1 MADTGSYH
9 LLSYCSP
16 FLQPAEQKPGFLSF
30 WIVKTIH
37 VYPAWQCIIV
47 CFKESFVLLC
57 IFLLQAK
64 CVRKEPVQAVGSVV
78 AGSHVWIRLV
88 RSEEL
93 CAALCWCGGEEW
105 IFLPKWVVIQAESS
119 LSSCN
124 SDVFWCERCYCLTCV
139 DLLTFVVDWG
149 MLLLAAEPDYNCIT
163 VGQ

>member
-1 MADTGSYH
+1 MLQILSVKKTQVHLVVSWGRFRLIAGCVWQLVHRGAHSIGS
-9 LLSYCSP
+9 
-16 FLQPAEQKPGFLSF
+16 Q
-30 WIVKTIH
+30 
-37 VYPAWQCIIV
+37 WQCIIV

-105 IFLPKWVVIQAESS
+105 IFLPK
-119 LSSCN
+119 
-124 SDVFWCERCYCLTCV
+124 
-139 DLLTFVVDWG
+139 
-149 MLLLAAEPDYNCIT
+149 
-163 VGQ
+163 